1 MQITFLGTG
10 TSAGVPVI
18 RCRCPVCTSPDR
30 RNRRWRSSLY
40 VEAGG
45 QHLVID
51 TSTDF
56 REQALAFNVP
66 RVDAVLITHAHADH
80 VFGLDDMRRYN
91 VLQDAIIPVY
101 AAAPTVADL
110 RRIFNYV
117 TTAANP
123 AGLWRPRLDF
133 QIRDAAFEI
142 GSVRVTPLPVKHGH
156 TPTLGFRLDSGGQS
170 LGYVPDCHEMPP
182 ATEAAFR
189 GVDTM
194 ILDTLRVRAHPTHL
208 ALADSVALLGRLGA
222 ARSFLTHIGHE
233 LDHAAAESALPPG
246 IRAAYD
252 GLTVN
257 W

>member
-1 MQITFLGTG
+1 MRITFLGTG

-18 RCRCPVCTSPDR
+18 QCNCPVCTSADR

-45 QHLVID
+45 QHLIID
-51 TSTDF
+51 ACTDF
-56 REQALAFNVP
+56 REQALAFRVP
-66 RVDAVLITHAHADH
+66 RVDAVLVTHAHADH
-80 VFGLDDMRRYN
+80 VFGLDDIRRYN
-91 VLQDAIIPVY
+91 TLQDAIIPVY
-101 AAAPTVADL
+101 AAAPTIADL

-133 QIRDAAFEI
+133 RVRDAPFEI
-142 GSVRVTPLPVKHGH
+142 GAVRVTPLPVRHGH
-156 TPTLGFRLDSGGQS
+156 APTFGFRIDADGRS

-182 ATEAAFR
+182 DTEAAFQ
-189 GVDTM
+189 GMDTM
-194 ILDTLRVRAHPTHL
+194 ILDTLRVKLHPTHL
-208 ALADSVALLGRLGA
+208 SLPESTTLLQRLGA

-233 LDHAAAESALPPG
+233 LDHAAAEAALPPD
-246 IRAAYD
+246 IRVAYD
-252 GLTVN
+252 GLTVE